1 MTDIKFIRFQQRMNI
16 SAFESQQAQQVFKKK
31 NRVDSLLSFSVSLF
45 EDRGSLCDQVVHKRK
60 FFKEHLKS
68 GDETDTGKIS
78 ERFQHSPISNTS
90 LYLQSMDKENN
101 GEDNRSPLGL
111 RLRKA
116 TLATKGN
123 LNGEHE
129 NLPEEA
135 DPLFKLARLKM
146 KTVQENITLCPCP
159 LIIAIFVIYPGEA
172 LVMPGQLKAT
182 LTITDIESSKKQREN

>member
-1 MTDIKFIRFQQRMNI
+1 
-16 SAFESQQAQQVFKKK
+16 
-31 NRVDSLLSFSVSLF
+31 
-45 EDRGSLCDQVVHKRK
+45 
-60 FFKEHLKS
+60 
-68 GDETDTGKIS
+68 
-78 ERFQHSPISNTS
+78 
-90 LYLQSMDKENN
+90 MDKENN

-182 LTITDIESSKKQREN
+182 LTITDIESSKKQRENWQ

>member
-16 SAFESQQAQQVFKKK
+16 SAFESQQAQQVLQIK

-45 EDRGSLCDQVVHKRK
+45 EDIGSLCDQVVHKRK

-68 GDETDTGKIS
+68 GDETHTGKIS

-90 LYLQSMDKENN
+90 LCLQSMDKENN

-116 TLATKGN
+116 TLATKGK
-123 LNGEHE
+123 LNGEHS

-146 KTVQENITLCPCP
+146 QENITLCPCP

>member
-16 SAFESQQAQQVFKKK
+16 SAFESQQAQQVLQIK

-45 EDRGSLCDQVVHKRK
+45 EDIGSLCDQVVHKRK

-68 GDETDTGKIS
+68 GDETHTGKIS

-90 LYLQSMDKENN
+90 LCLQSMDKENN

-116 TLATKGN
+116 TLATKGK

-146 KTVQENITLCPCP
+146 QENITLCPCP